1 MIGAVMLVFRRPI
14 AASSDTQRTNMP
26 GDSLLQNRL
35 RRESAQRTLI
45 ACALLMMGGA
55 ALIAIAAAS

>member
-14 AASSDTQRTNMP
+14 AASSNTQRTTMP
-26 GDSLLQNRL
+26 SDSLLQNRL

-45 ACALLMMGGA
+45 AAP
-55 ALIAIAAAS
+55 